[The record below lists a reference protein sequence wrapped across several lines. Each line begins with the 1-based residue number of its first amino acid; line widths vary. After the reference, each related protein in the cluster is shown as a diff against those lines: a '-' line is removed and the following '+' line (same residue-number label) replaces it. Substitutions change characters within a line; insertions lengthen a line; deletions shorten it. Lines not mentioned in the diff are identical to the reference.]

1 MNSSLKE
8 QLEALKSQIITKKGK
23 PAPKPKKEG

>member
-8 QLEALKSQIITKKGK
+8 QLEALMPLIITKKNK
-23 PAPKPKKEG
+23 PSPKPKKEG